1 MILIALG
8 ANLPSKIGGPRET
21 LEAALALMG
30 EHGIKVVARSHWYR
44 TSPVPA
50 SDQPDFVNGVI
61 RVRTGLGP
69 RELLKTLHHIEKE
82 LGRTR
87 YQKWE
92 ARVLDLDLLAYDDK
106 LILEELQTDGQS
118 IQIPHPRL
126 HQRRFVLAPLAEV
139 ATGWIHPRLGKTAE
153 ALLAELKDGDR
164 VERLD

>member
-8 ANLPSKIGGPRET
+8 ANLPSKMGGPRET
-21 LEAALALMG
+21 LEAAVRRMG
-30 EHGIKVVARSHWYR
+30 ERGIEVVARSHWYR

-61 RVRTGLGP
+61 AVRTGLGP
-69 RELLKTLHHIEKE
+69 QDLLATLHQIEAE

-87 YQKWE
+87 AQKWE
-92 ARVLDLDLLAYDDK
+92 ARVLDLDLLAYDDR

-126 HQRRFVLAPLAEV
+126 HQRRFVLVPLAEIAPDWV
-139 ATGWIHPRLGKTAE
+139 HPALGERAVD
-153 ALLAELKDGDR
+153 LLAGLAGGDR
-164 VERLD
+164 VEILD